1 MSYGSGN
8 QGGEGGGN
16 VWSSGSHGGKFTQKT
31 NKQRNKE
38 NFVLIFVLGSRGEFS
53 RSYDNDNDGQG
64 SRDR

>member
-16 VWSSGSHGGKFTQKT
+16 VWSSGSHGG
-31 NKQRNKE
+31 
-38 NFVLIFVLGSRGEFS
+38 SRGEFS